1 MIGSGKRL
9 RFRRR
14 ISLPGSDIYPAR
26 ADAVGPHVGPQAHSQ
41 SMGQG
46 EQAAL
51 GCRIR
56 LAIGLGLQGAGRGYV
71 DDAAPALA
79 QVRYRVLCQ

>member
-1 MIGSGKRL
+1 MK
-9 RFRRR
+9 
-14 ISLPGSDIYPAR
+14 PAR
-26 ADAVGPHVGPQAHSQ
+26 VKKLAPERTLGENAARIVRTRLEELRAFAPRAV
-41 SMGQG
+41 GQG

-71 DDAAPALA
+71 DDAAPSLA
-79 QVRYRVLCQ
+79 QAR